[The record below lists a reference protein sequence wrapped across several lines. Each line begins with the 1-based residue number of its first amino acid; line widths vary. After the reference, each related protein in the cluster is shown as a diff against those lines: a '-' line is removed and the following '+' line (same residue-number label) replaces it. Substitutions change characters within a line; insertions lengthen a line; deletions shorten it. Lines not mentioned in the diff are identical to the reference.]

1 MVMKKRTYFLLL
13 ILSGFLFCLTSFAG
27 DINQPTHLPNDARN
41 KINQVR
47 LKGLVADE
55 EFEGIAKDA
64 IGSSDLNLIEQYGCS
79 VNIGNTVADNSVSS
93 GDRDVIV
100 TGDVIN
106 FCK

>member
-1 MVMKKRTYFLLL
+1 MKKLYSLLFIIPTSCL
-13 ILSGFLFCLTSFAG
+13 IGSTCLAG
-27 DINQPTHLPNDARN
+27 DINQPTHLPNEARN

-47 LKGLVADE
+47 LKGLVADD
-55 EFEGIAKDA
+55 EFKDIAKDA
-64 IGSSDLNLIEQYGCS
+64 INPSDLNLVEQYGCS

>member
-1 MVMKKRTYFLLL
+1 MKKLPILIFAIPVSFL
-13 ILSGFLFCLTSFAG
+13 ISSFCLAG
-27 DINQPTHLPNDARN
+27 DINQPNHLPNDARN

-47 LKGLVADE
+47 LKGLVADD
-55 EFEGIAKDA
+55 EFEGIVDDA
-64 IGSSDLNLIEQYGCS
+64 IGSPGSALIDQYGCS